1 LQDDAGAKNKHPSLV
16 AGIGEGTM
24 LNPIESPSPPRS
36 VEKVPKA
43 DEGASYHSGKRQDR
57 HL

>member
-1 LQDDAGAKNKHPSLV
+1 MMRAGKTSIQVWSL
-16 AGIGEGTM
+16 GIGEGTM
-24 LNPIESPSPPRS
+24 LKPIESPSPPRS
-36 VEKVPKA
+36 GEKVPKA